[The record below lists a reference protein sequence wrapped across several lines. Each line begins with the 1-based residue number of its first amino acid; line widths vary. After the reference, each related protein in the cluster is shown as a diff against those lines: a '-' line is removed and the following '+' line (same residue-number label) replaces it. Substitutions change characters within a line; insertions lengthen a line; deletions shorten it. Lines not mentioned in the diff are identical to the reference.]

1 MTGSPS
7 RTRQAI
13 FHPMPGRQHSL
24 ARGRRIR
31 TIGRALDVLIHGAWF
46 GGATLL
52 ARGIAHGWDAI
63 AEPRGLAVVLGAA
76 VLGPVVLAI
85 LRSVAGSDDRRDVRL
100 LAPSIVTSLLVA
112 AMALLAGERGPTVGL
127 YAIAGLLAA
136 WGSLAERLIAA
147 RSGGGEVASAVVAPS
162 AEPASGAPLR
172 EEEFAELL
180 GRPRLPVRPHLAARC
195 VAGRCVLI
203 TGAGGSIGSELCRQ
217 VARLRP
223 SRLVLLEHSEF
234 ALYQIEQELAEL
246 ARRDPLVAKV
256 PIHAVLGSVASGVLV
271 EELMRSHRVQTVY
284 HAAACKHVGLVE
296 SNEVTGVAVNVFG
309 TQTLARAAIK
319 SRVETFVLVST
330 DKAVRPSSVMGASK
344 RLAELVLQDLASGSW
359 TGVVEHRPSRSRRE
373 SPLGCPTRFVIV
385 RFGNVLGSSG
395 SVVPKFL
402 RQIDLGGPVTVTHP
416 DATRYF
422 ITLSESVEL
431 LIQAGSLG
439 RGGDV
444 LLLDMGAPVRII
456 DLARHL
462 ARRRGKVLRESER
475 GAGDVPVEFCGLMPG
490 EKLHE
495 ELLAATKSEPTE
507 HRRIRRASEP
517 GLRGEPL
524 HQVLAAIEA
533 VCDRHDPMEL
543 RTLLRELITEEPVAE
558 ATAGSASA

>member
-1 MTGSPS
+1 
-7 RTRQAI
+7 
-13 FHPMPGRQHSL
+13 MPGRQPPR

-31 TIGRALDVLIHGAWF
+31 TVSPALDILATSACF

-52 ARGIAHGWDAI
+52 AGGVAHGWDAF
-63 AEPRGLAVVLGAA
+63 AEPRGLSLALGAA
-76 VLGPVVLAI
+76 VLGPVVLAL
-85 LRSVAGSDDRRDVRL
+85 LRSGAGSEDRRDVRL
-100 LAPSIVTSLLVA
+100 LAPSIGASLLVA
-112 AMALLAGERGPTVGL
+112 ALALLAGERGPTVGL
-127 YAIAGLLAA
+127 FAIAGLLAS
-136 WGSLAERLIAA
+136 WGSLAERLIAR
-147 RSGGGEVASAVVAPS
+147 RSISREVPPRST
-162 AEPASGAPLR
+162 EPPLGAPLR
-172 EEEFAELL
+172 EEEFADLL
-180 GRPRLPVRPHLAARC
+180 GRSRLPVRPHLAARC

-217 VARLRP
+217 VVRLRP

-234 ALYQIEQELAEL
+234 SLYQIEQELAEL
-246 ARRDPLVAKV
+246 ARRDPVVAKV

-296 SNEVTGVAVNVFG
+296 SNEITGVAVNVFG

-319 SRVETFVLVST
+319 ARVETFVLVST

-359 TGVVEHRPSRSRRE
+359 TGVVANRPSRSRRE
-373 SPLGCPTRFVIV
+373 SSLGCPTRFVIV

-416 DATRYF
+416 EATRYF

-444 LLLDMGAPVRII
+444 LFLDMGDPVRII

-462 ARRRGKVLRESER
+462 ARRRGKILRESEP
-475 GAGDVPVEFCGLMPG
+475 GTGDVPVEFCGLMPG

-495 ELLAATKSEPTE
+495 ELLAATQSEPTE

-517 GLRGEPL
+517 GLRGEAL

-533 VCDRHDPMEL
+533 ACDRHDPMEL
-543 RTLLRELITEEPVAE
+543 RTLLRELVTEESVSESTAVVAR
-558 ATAGSASA
+558 G